1 MNNELSVV
9 IRVMPNMDD
18 VEISVPQDST
28 SNDIVEALLDSGLGI
43 PRMDNQSNP
52 ISYQLVPKGKNEALE
67 GPMTV
72 GKAQIQNGDII
83 LMLPR
88 IIAG

>member
-1 MNNELSVV
+1 MNNEINVV

-18 VEISVPQDST
+18 IDISVPQDST
-28 SNDIVEALLDSGLGI
+28 ATDIVEALLDSGLGI
-43 PRMDNQSNP
+43 PRLDNQSNP
-52 ISYQLVPKGKNEALE
+52 ISYQLVPKGKNEAIE
-67 GPMTV
+67 ATQSIE
-72 GKAQIQNGDII
+72 KAQIQNGDII

>member
-1 MNNELSVV
+1 MNREINII

-18 VEISVPQDST
+18 VDISVHLDST
-28 SNDIVEALLDSGLGI
+28 STDIVEALLDSNLGI
-43 PRMDNQSNP
+43 PRLDNQSNP
-52 ISYQLVPKGKNEALE
+52 ISYQLVPKGKNESIDGPTTLE
-67 GPMTV
+67 
-72 GKAQIQNGDII
+72 KAQVQNGDII

>member
-1 MNNELSVV
+1 MTKEINVV

-18 VEISVPQDST
+18 IDISVPSDATAS
-28 SNDIVEALLDSGLGI
+28 DIVETLLDAGLGI
-43 PRMDNQSNP
+43 PRLDNQSNP
-52 ISYQLVPKGKNEALE
+52 ISYQLVPKGKNEAIE
-67 GPMTV
+67 QQMTV
-72 GKAQIQNGDII
+72 GKAQVQDGDII